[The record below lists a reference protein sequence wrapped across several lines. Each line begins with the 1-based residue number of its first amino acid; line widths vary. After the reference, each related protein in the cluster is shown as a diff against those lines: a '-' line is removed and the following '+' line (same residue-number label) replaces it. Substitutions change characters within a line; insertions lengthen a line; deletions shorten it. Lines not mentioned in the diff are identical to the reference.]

1 MGAMETNYDEDLN
14 ENVFYQMLNGEHKEL
29 FQKAT
34 AEGWVICVPRAG
46 SLPKYALTDNDIYSH
61 ILIPSDELPESH
73 FRSLNEKDVRICNR
87 VITVE
92 QDDISR
98 PYSTHIL
105 FEETFYTDDYMK
117 YKVLCVESPLDQ
129 QCEPGQMSDVGIVS
143 VNTLQDCIDLLW
155 TESSGKDVLEQM
167 DDAVTNFLKDN
178 DGVELEPLQKQR
190 DQTSALYSRCLQI
203 ALRDARLRE
212 KTTANKHLLQS
223 VKVAVE
229 TYLHHGIYH
238 ILIKGV
244 TACTAYEDAALNKI
258 IRNVSDLQLRD
269 LGVRSDLYD
278 TVPKAKQELARI
290 DRYSTV
296 LGKIGC
302 IKKTLA
308 AISRTRPGEDPT
320 KGNIIAADDL
330 LPMMVFLVIKA
341 SLANW
346 IAHLTVMKTFRFSA
360 SASCQTDEASFLI
373 TSLEAAI
380 EHVKS
385 GVLLGPSEPEAQW
398 VYESSKSEG
407 SDDDFEVISNSVET
421 VKLEARSDLDP
432 SSIAY
437 LFEHIRVGNEDEVVN
452 VLDNGTKQPKKEV
465 DSSLALCHPLCSC
478 DRCEGLLSKVLC
490 VTTPTI
496 HSCDDRGFTA
506 LHVASLYG
514 QPQIVDLLLSRGAS
528 VNVSDYSGS
537 TPMHYAASRGH
548 QNALL
553 LLAHTGA
560 EIQCRDNE
568 GNAPLHLSAGNG
580 HEGCVKALLYFSEH
594 VGVRLDV
601 NSTNTNGDTALHHAA
616 RWGYEGIVNI
626 LLEYGANPSI
636 ENKRKLTPSH
646 YAHNLHVSRL
656 LSNAVSSRATGK
668 SSPLDLLKKPSK
680 TQSDVSIA
688 AVHKEKLDF
697 SDDHETCSLNGSIGE
712 HSSIRPHNTEQI
724 KRVEKLL
731 RAIAVGDT
739 RLACYYL
746 GLEGPGESLQCNN
759 EVSNVV
765 MCHPLCICENCRPKN
780 IDVKS
785 GPVSERVTLNVNVS
799 NSEGFTP
806 LHIAAMNGQSDLMR
820 LLLDAGAYPN
830 VRTRQKGCTPLH
842 LACQHQRVA
851 AARILTQTG
860 ECNLN
865 LQDLRGNSALH
876 HACFSGNAKLVELL
890 VKEGA
895 IVDLRNAEGKRPVDD
910 AEEKTSLNVIR
921 LLKIG
926 KTSSKSV

>member
-1 MGAMETNYDEDLN
+1 METNYDEDLN
-14 ENVFYQMLNGEHKEL
+14 ENVFFQMFHGEHKEL

-34 AEGWVICVPRAG
+34 AEGWVVCVPRAG

-61 ILIPSDELPESH
+61 ILVPSDELPESH
-73 FRSLNEKDVRICNR
+73 FRSLNGKDIRICNR
-87 VITVE
+87 VVTVE

-105 FEETFYTDDYMK
+105 FEETFYTDDFLK
-117 YKVLCVESPLDQ
+117 YKVLCVESPLDRQ
-129 QCEPGQMSDVGIVS
+129 SEPGQVSDTGIVT

-167 DDAVTNFLKDN
+167 DDAITNFLKDN
-178 DGVELEPLQKQR
+178 EGVELEPLQKQR

-203 ALRDARLRE
+203 ALRDTRLRE
-212 KTTANKHLLQS
+212 KTTVNKHLLQN
-223 VKVAVE
+223 VKIAVE

-238 ILIKGV
+238 VLIKGV

-308 AISRTRPGEDPT
+308 SISRTRPGEDPS

-360 SASCQTDEASFLI
+360 SASSQTDEASFLI
-373 TSLEAAI
+373 TSLEAAV

-385 GVLLGPSEPEAQW
+385 GVLLGPSEPEAHW
-398 VYESSKSEG
+398 AYESVRSEG
-407 SDDDFEVISNSVET
+407 SEDDFEILSTPSET
-421 VKLEARSDLDP
+421 IKLEARSDLDP

-437 LFEHIRVGNEDEVVN
+437 LFDQIRVGNLEEVIN
-452 VLDNGTKQPKKEV
+452 VLDNGSKQPKKEI
-465 DSSLALCHPLCSC
+465 DSSLSLCHPLCSC
-478 DRCEGLLSKVLC
+478 DKCEGLLSKVLC

-514 QPQIVDLLLSRGAS
+514 QPQIVDLLLMRGAS
-528 VNVSDYSGS
+528 VNVTDYSGS
-537 TPMHYAASRGH
+537 TPLHYAASRGH

-553 LLAHTGA
+553 LLAHSDA
-560 EIQCRDNE
+560 EIQSRDNE

-601 NSTNTNGDTALHHAA
+601 NATNTNGDTALHHAA
-616 RWGYEGIVNI
+616 RWGYEGIVSI
-626 LLEYGANPSI
+626 LLEYGANPNI
-636 ENKRKLTPSH
+636 ENKRKLTASH

-656 LSNAVSSRATGK
+656 LSNALTNKTSVK
-668 SSPLDLLKKPSK
+668 SLEFLKKSPK
-680 TQSDVSIA
+680 LQSDMSIA

-697 SDDHETCSLNGSIGE
+697 SDDHETCSLNGSLGE

-731 RAIAVGDT
+731 RAISVGDT

-746 GLEGPGESLQCNN
+746 GLEGPEESLQSN
-759 EVSNVV
+759 EGYNVV
-765 MCHPLCICENCRPKN
+765 MCHPLCTCENCRPKTL
-780 IDVKS
+780 DSKA
-785 GPVSERVTLNVNVS
+785 GGTSERVTLNVNVS

-806 LHIAAMNGQSDLMR
+806 LHIAAMNGQADMMR
-820 LLLDAGAYPN
+820 LLLDSGAYPN
-830 VRTRQKGCTPLH
+830 VRTRQKGLTPLH

-860 ECNLN
+860 ECNLD
-865 LQDLRGNSALH
+865 LQDLRGNTALH
-876 HACFSGNAKLVELL
+876 HACFAGNAKLVELM

-895 IVDLRNAEGKRPVDD
+895 TVDVRNSEGKRPVDD
-910 AEEKTSLNVIR
+910 AEEKMSLSVIR

-926 KTSSKSV
+926 KTLSNNV

>member
-1 MGAMETNYDEDLN
+1 MESNYDEDLN
-14 ENVFYQMLNGEHKEL
+14 ENVFFQMFHGEHKEL
-29 FQKAT
+29 FQQAT

-73 FRSLNEKDVRICNR
+73 FRSLNDKDVRICNR

-98 PYSTHIL
+98 PFSTHIL

-129 QCEPGQMSDVGIVS
+129 QSEPGQMSDVGIIA

-155 TESSGKDVLEQM
+155 TESSGKDVLELM
-167 DDAVTNFLKDN
+167 DDAITNFLKDN
-178 DGVELEPLQKQR
+178 EGIELEPLQKQR
-190 DQTSALYSRCLQI
+190 DQMSGLYSRCLQI
-203 ALRDARLRE
+203 ALRDTRLRE
-212 KTTANKHLLQS
+212 KTTSNKHLLQN
-223 VKVAVE
+223 VKIAVE

-238 ILIKGV
+238 VLIKGV

-269 LGVRSDLYD
+269 LGVRADLYD

-308 AISRTRPGEDPT
+308 AISRTRPGEDPS

-360 SASCQTDEASFLI
+360 SLSCQTDEPSFLI

-398 VYESSKSEG
+398 AYESLRSDG
-407 SDDDFEVISNSVET
+407 SDGDFEILSTTTSDA
-421 VKLEARSDLDP
+421 VKPEARSDLDP

-437 LFEHIRVGNEDEVVN
+437 LFDQIRVGNLDEVTN
-452 VLDNGTKQPKKEV
+452 VLDNGSKQPTKEI
-465 DSSLALCHPLCSC
+465 DSNLALCHPLCSC

-490 VTTPTI
+490 VTAPTI

-537 TPMHYAASRGH
+537 TPLHYAASRGH

-553 LLAHTGA
+553 LLAHSGA

-568 GNAPLHLSAGNG
+568 GNSPLHLSAGNG

-601 NSTNTNGDTALHHAA
+601 NATNTNGDTALHHAA
-616 RWGYEGIVNI
+616 RWGYEGIVGI
-626 LLEYGANPSI
+626 LLEYGANPAV
-636 ENKRKLTPSH
+636 ENKRKLTSGH
-646 YAHNLHVSRL
+646 YAHNLHVSLL
-656 LSNAVSSRATGK
+656 LSNASKANSKA
-668 SSPLDLLKKPSK
+668 PALEFLKKSPK
-680 TQSDVSIA
+680 LNSDVSIA

-697 SDDHETCSLNGSIGE
+697 SDDHETCSSNGSVGE

-731 RAIAVGDT
+731 RAISVGDV

-746 GLEGPGESLQCNN
+746 GLDGPGETPEETDKNN
-759 EVSNVV
+759 VI
-765 MCHPLCICENCRPKN
+765 MCHPLCICENCRPKTVE
-780 IDVKS
+780 VKGS
-785 GPVSERVTLNVNVS
+785 VISERVTLNINVS
-799 NSEGFTP
+799 NTEGFTA
-806 LHIAAMNGQSDLMR
+806 LHIAAMHGQTDMMR

-830 VRTRQKGCTPLH
+830 VKTRQKGYTPLH

-851 AARILTQTG
+851 AARILLQTG
-860 ECNLN
+860 ECSLN
-865 LQDLRGNSALH
+865 LQDMRGNSALH
-876 HACFSGNAKLVELL
+876 YACFSGNAKLVELL

-895 IVDLRNAEGKRPVDD
+895 VVDLRNAEGKRPVDD
-910 AEEKTSLNVIR
+910 AEEKMSLSVIR

-926 KTSSKSV
+926 KATFKH

>member
-1 MGAMETNYDEDLN
+1 MESNYDEDLN
-14 ENVFYQMLNGEHKEL
+14 ENVFFQMFHGEHKEL
-29 FQKAT
+29 FQQAT

-73 FRSLNEKDVRICNR
+73 FRSLNDKDVRICNR
-87 VITVE
+87 VVTVE

-98 PYSTHIL
+98 PFSTHIL

-117 YKVLCVESPLDQ
+117 YKVLCVENPLDQ
-129 QCEPGQMSDVGIVS
+129 QSEPGQVSDVGVVAINS
-143 VNTLQDCIDLLW
+143 LQDCIDLLW

-167 DDAVTNFLKDN
+167 DDAITNFLKDN
-178 DGVELEPLQKQR
+178 EGVELEPLQKQR
-190 DQTSALYSRCLQI
+190 DETGALYSKCLQI
-203 ALRDARLRE
+203 ALRDTRLRE
-212 KTTANKHLLQS
+212 KTTANKHLLQN
-223 VKVAVE
+223 VKAAVE

-238 ILIKGV
+238 VLIKGV

-269 LGVRSDLYD
+269 LCVRADLYD

-308 AISRTRPGEDPT
+308 AISRTRPGEDPS

-346 IAHLTVMKTFRFSA
+346 IAHLTIIKTFRFSA

-398 VYESSKSEG
+398 VYESLKSDS
-407 SDDDFEVISNSVET
+407 SDGDFEVVNAPPEP
-421 VKLEARSDLDP
+421 VKPEPRSDLDP

-437 LFEHIRVGNEDEVVN
+437 LFDQIRVGNADEVVN
-452 VLDNGTKQPKKEV
+452 VLDNGSKQPKKEI
-465 DSSLALCHPLCSC
+465 DSTLELCHPLCSC

-496 HSCDDRGFTA
+496 YSCDDRGFTA

-528 VNVSDYSGS
+528 VNVTDYSGS
-537 TPMHYAASRGH
+537 TPLHYAASRGH

-553 LLAHTGA
+553 LLAHSKA

-594 VGVRLDV
+594 VGVPLDV
-601 NSTNTNGDTALHHAA
+601 NITNTNGDTALHHAA
-616 RWGYEGIVNI
+616 RWGYEGIVSI
-626 LLEYGANPSI
+626 LLEYGANPCI

-656 LSNAVSSRATGK
+656 LSSVVSNRTNGK
-668 SSPLDLLKKPSK
+668 SPSLDFLKKTSK
-680 TQSDVSIA
+680 VQSEVSIA
-688 AVHKEKLDF
+688 ALHKEKLDF
-697 SDDHETCSLNGSIGE
+697 SDDHETCSINGSNGE

-731 RAIAVGDT
+731 KAISVGDI

-746 GLEGPGESLQCNN
+746 GLEGPGETPQEN
-759 EVSNVV
+759 EGASVV
-765 MCHPLCICENCRPKN
+765 MCHPLCICENCRPKK
-780 IDVKS
+780 IYDKTGSV
-785 GPVSERVTLNVNVS
+785 PERVTLNVNVS

-806 LHIAAMNGQSDLMR
+806 LHIAAMSGQTDILQ
-820 LLLDAGAYPN
+820 LLLDAGAYTN
-830 VRTRQKGCTPLH
+830 VRTRQKGYTPLH
-842 LACQHQRVA
+842 LACQHQRVV
-851 AARILTQTG
+851 AARMLTKTG

-895 IVDLRNAEGKRPVDD
+895 ITDLRNVEGKRPVDD
-910 AEEKTSLNVIR
+910 AEEKMSLNVLR
-921 LLKIG
+921 LLKLG
-926 KTSSKSV
+926 KTNTNN

>member
-1 MGAMETNYDEDLN
+1 METNYDEDLS
-14 ENVFYQMLNGEHKEL
+14 ENVFFQMFHGEHKEL

-46 SLPKYALTDNDIYSH
+46 SLPKYALTDNDIYGH
-61 ILIPSDELPESH
+61 ILVPSDELPESH

-105 FEETFYTDDYMK
+105 FEETFYTDDFMK

-129 QCEPGQMSDVGIVS
+129 QCEPGQMSDVGIVT
-143 VNTLQDCIDLLW
+143 VNTLQDSIDLLW

-167 DDAVTNFLKDN
+167 DDAITNFLKDN
-178 DGVELEPLQKQR
+178 EGVELEPLQKQR
-190 DQTSALYSRCLQI
+190 DQTGALYSRCLQI
-203 ALRDARLRE
+203 ALRDTRLRE
-212 KTTANKHLLQS
+212 KTTANKHLLQN
-223 VKVAVE
+223 VKIAVE

-238 ILIKGV
+238 VLIKGV

-269 LGVRSDLYD
+269 LGVRADLYD

-302 IKKTLA
+302 VKKTLA
-308 AISRTRPGEDPT
+308 SISRTRPGEDPS
-320 KGNIIAADDL
+320 KGNIVNADDL

-346 IAHLTVMKTFRFSA
+346 IAHLTLMKTFRFSA
-360 SASCQTDEASFLI
+360 SASCQTDEASFLV
-373 TSLEAAI
+373 TSLEAAV

-398 VYESSKSEG
+398 AYESLKSEG
-407 SDDDFEVISNSVET
+407 SEGDFEILGSTEPIKPQ
-421 VKLEARSDLDP
+421 VKSDLDP

-437 LFEHIRVGNEDEVVN
+437 LFDQIRVGNVDEVVN
-452 VLDNGTKQPKKEV
+452 ILDNGSKQPKKEI

-514 QPQIVDLLLSRGAS
+514 QPQIVDLLLARGACAD
-528 VNVSDYSGS
+528 VSDYSGS
-537 TPMHYAASRGH
+537 TPLHYAASRGH

-553 LLAHTGA
+553 LLAHAKA

-568 GNAPLHLSAGNG
+568 GNSPLHLCAGNG
-580 HEGCVKALLYFSEH
+580 HECCVKALLYFSEH

-601 NSTNTNGDTALHHAA
+601 NAINTNGDTALHHAA
-616 RWGYEGIVNI
+616 RWGYEGIVSI
-626 LLEYGANPSI
+626 LLEYGANPSL
-636 ENKRKLTPSH
+636 ENKRKLSPSH

-656 LSNAVSSRATGK
+656 LSNAVAGRAAGK
-668 SSPLDLLKKPSK
+668 VPPLDFLKKPSK
-680 TQSDVSIA
+680 LHSDVSIA

-697 SDDHETCSLNGSIGE
+697 SDDHETSSLNGSLGE
-712 HSSIRPHNTEQI
+712 HSAIRPHNTEQI

-731 RAIAVGDT
+731 RAISVGDT

-746 GLEGPGESLQCNN
+746 GLDGPGESPLVN
-759 EVSNVV
+759 ESSNVV
-765 MCHPLCICENCRPKN
+765 MCHPLCICEKCRPRN
-780 IDVKS
+780 VDVKAS
-785 GPVSERVTLNVNVS
+785 SSSERITLNVNVS

-806 LHIAAMNGQSDLMR
+806 LHIAAMNGQSDMMR

-830 VRTRQKGCTPLH
+830 VRTRQKGYTPLH
-842 LACQHQRVA
+842 LASQHQRVA
-851 AARILTQTG
+851 AARILTQSG

-876 HACFSGNAKLVELL
+876 HACFSGNAKIVELL

-910 AEEKTSLNVIR
+910 AEEKMSLGVVR

-926 KTSSKSV
+926 KTSV

>member
-1 MGAMETNYDEDLN
+1 MESNYDEDLN
-14 ENVFYQMLNGEHKEL
+14 ENVFFQMFHGEHKEL
-29 FQKAT
+29 FQQAT

-73 FRSLNEKDVRICNR
+73 FRSLNDKDVRICNR
-87 VITVE
+87 VVTVE

-98 PYSTHIL
+98 PFSTHIL

-129 QCEPGQMSDVGIVS
+129 QCEPGQSSDVGIVA
-143 VNTLQDCIDLLW
+143 VNSLQDSIDLLW

-167 DDAVTNFLKDN
+167 DDAITNFLKDN
-178 DGVELEPLQKQR
+178 EGVELEPIQKQR
-190 DQTSALYSRCLQI
+190 DQTSALYARCLQI
-203 ALRDARLRE
+203 ALRDTRLRE
-212 KTTANKHLLQS
+212 KTTANKHLLQN

-238 ILIKGV
+238 VLIKGV

-269 LGVRSDLYD
+269 LGVRADLYD

-308 AISRTRPGEDPT
+308 AISRTRPGEDPS

-360 SASCQTDEASFLI
+360 NASCQTDEASFLI

-398 VYESSKSEG
+398 AYESLRSDG
-407 SDDDFEVISNSVET
+407 SDGEFEILTSTPPES

-437 LFEHIRVGNEDEVVN
+437 LFDQIRVGNTDEVIN
-452 VLDNGTKQPKKEV
+452 VLDNGSKQPKKEI
-465 DSSLALCHPLCSC
+465 DSSIALCHPLCSC
-478 DRCEGLLSKVLC
+478 DKCEGLLSKVLC

-537 TPMHYAASRGH
+537 TPLHYAASRGH

-553 LLAHTGA
+553 LLAHSRA

-594 VGVRLDV
+594 VGVHFDV
-601 NSTNTNGDTALHHAA
+601 NATNTNGDTALHHAA
-616 RWGYEGIVNI
+616 RWGYEGIVSI
-626 LLEYGANPSI
+626 LLEYGANPSV

-656 LSNAVSSRATGK
+656 LANASKPSGK
-668 SSPLDLLKKPSK
+668 SPPLEYLKKSVK
-680 TQSDVSIA
+680 LQADVSIA

-697 SDDHETCSLNGSIGE
+697 SDDHETCSLSGSQGE

-731 RAIAVGDT
+731 RSVAVGDI

-746 GLEGPGESLQCNN
+746 GLEGPGDTPQET
-759 EVSNVV
+759 EVSSVV
-765 MCHPLCICENCRPKN
+765 MCHPLCVCENCRPKN
-780 IDVKS
+780 VDTS
-785 GPVSERVTLNVNVS
+785 TGTASERVTLNVNAS
-799 NSEGFTP
+799 NSEGFTS
-806 LHIAAMNGQSDLMR
+806 LHIAAMHGQSDLMR

-830 VRTRQKGCTPLH
+830 VKTRQKGFTPLH

-851 AARILTQTG
+851 AARILVQTG
-860 ECNLN
+860 ECNLDV
-865 LQDLRGNSALH
+865 QDVHGNTGLH
-876 HACFSGNAKLVELL
+876 YACFSGNAKLVELL
-890 VKEGA
+890 VKDGA
-895 IVDLRNAEGKRPVDD
+895 VVDLRNAEGKRPVDD
-910 AEEKTSLNVIR
+910 AEEKMSLSVIR
-921 LLKIG
+921 LLKMG
-926 KTSSKSV
+926 KSSSKIC